1 MLDYVQK
8 GVTAGKS
15 ADELIK
21 AGLPGFADHEG
32 APQLQ
37 VAFDEITAKA

>member
-8 GVTAGKS
+8 GIAAGRS
-15 ADELIK
+15 AEEIVK
-21 AGLPGFADHEG
+21 AGLPAFAAHEG

-37 VAFDEITAKA
+37 VAYDELTAKA